1 MIRQQK
7 YLSILIL
14 KDFDRK
20 GVRTSNLC
28 MASQKSFRKLAR
40 VHTQFPNRVSSKF
53 QAVYSSAK
61 YNPLQAGEEKKNMNV
76 PSSST

>member
-20 GVRTSNLC
+20 GGSNLC